1 MDFSAEILQV
11 RKEWDDIF
19 EVLKGKNYQTRAL
32 YPAKL
37 SLKNGDIFPHTR
49 VFGSSQKEP
58 PLPVSTDWPFT
69 GKIPYQP
76 L

>member
-19 EVLKGKNYQTRAL
+19 EVLKGKNYQTRSL

-37 SLKNGDIFPHTR
+37 SLKNGDIFPYTNK
-49 VFGSSQKEP
+49 S
-58 PLPVSTDWPFT
+58 
-69 GKIPYQP
+69 
-76 L
+76 

>member
-37 SLKNGDIFPHTR
+37 SLKNGDIFPHTNKSQ
-49 VFGSSQKEP
+49 GSSL
-58 PLPVSTDWPFT
+58 PL
-69 GKIPYQP
+69 GLHYKKC
-76 L
+76 

>member
-37 SLKNGDIFPHTR
+37 SLKNGDIFPYTNK
-49 VFGSSQKEP
+49 S
-58 PLPVSTDWPFT
+58 
-69 GKIPYQP
+69 
-76 L
+76 